1 MVHFSGT
8 QPQLSLQIISGVG
21 IPIAVQLIVIV
32 YVGSTSIFGGGLTTI
47 VGEAIQNV
55 NIQCAY

>member
-1 MVHFSGT
+1 MLLIVHFSGT

-47 VGEAIQNV
+47 VGDAMKKFKG
-55 NIQCAY
+55 Y